1 VTAVETRSL
10 WNWAVAAYG
19 RPGVGEACLALQDS
33 HDQNVPLLLW
43 SAWAAAAGHE
53 PDAETIEAACDIARA
68 WDRVV
73 VAPLRAVRRTLKAPV
88 ADIEDA
94 PRLAVREKIKG
105 LELEAERHLLAAL
118 EALIHEADDHA
129 PRPSPRPALAALV
142 ATARLWAPVTP
153 RPALQRLAETLS
165 A

>member
-1 VTAVETRSL
+1 LEHDSAVPMQATQEIDL
-10 WNWAVAAYG
+10 
-19 RPGVGEACLALQDS
+19 
-33 HDQNVPLLLW
+33 
-43 SAWAAAAGHE
+43 
-53 PDAETIEAACDIARA
+53 
-68 WDRVV
+68 
-73 VAPLRAVRRTLKAPV
+73 
-88 ADIEDA
+88 
-94 PRLAVREKIKG
+94 G

-118 EALIHEADDHA
+118 EALIHNADDHA